1 MYIKYN
7 MYVYCIIIISM
18 LYIICMYIYKNKM
31 YVYYIKYVYYIYIYT
46 SQPESV
52 TKMTS
57 AEMQRS

>member
-31 YVYYIKYVYYIYIYT
+31 YVYYIKYVYYIYIHHNP
-46 SQPESV
+46 SQ
-52 TKMTS
+52 
-57 AEMQRS
+57 

>member
-1 MYIKYN
+1 
-7 MYVYCIIIISM
+7 
-18 LYIICMYIYKNKM
+18 M
-31 YVYYIKYVYYIYIYT
+31 YVYYIKYVYYIYT